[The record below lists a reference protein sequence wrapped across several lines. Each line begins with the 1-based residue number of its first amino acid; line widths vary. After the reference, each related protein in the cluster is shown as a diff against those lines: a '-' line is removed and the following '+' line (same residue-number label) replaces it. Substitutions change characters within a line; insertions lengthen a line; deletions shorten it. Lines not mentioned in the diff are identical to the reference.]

1 MSSCRCR
8 SNGINKSMSHS
19 SKESIALSNHLHTI
33 FQHCIPLIIMNLGR
47 MASKSIVN
55 KAVGPVGYGML
66 GLTVP
71 WAPLEH
77 EVAASLLKRALE
89 RGANLW
95 NTVCFHCSVYGSP
108 NFG

>member
-1 MSSCRCR
+1 
-8 SNGINKSMSHS
+8 
-19 SKESIALSNHLHTI
+19 
-33 FQHCIPLIIMNLGR
+33 MNLGR